1 MNIDKTDYQDWIE
14 HYLDGKLTEDE
25 TIKFQHFLSID
36 PELAEQYQI
45 RINLA
50 ENWTK
55 AKEYGNTRQLIAESI
70 SEAKSEKK
78 NNLFA
83 WSIAASFLVLL
94 SVSGIVMFTNRNTKE
109 SIQAKNSQ
117 ETESPV
123 VPQIKHAEEK
133 ASIHFYGA
141 LKLISPVSNQLC
153 NRNDSIVFTWN
164 SDVDADTHLTIENQI
179 NGKTV
184 YREKI
189 KIAAKRFVLEKKF
202 LPEGEYSWYI
212 EGFQVKEKFKVI
224 SGEEKK

>member
-1 MNIDKTDYQDWIE
+1 MKIEKTDYHDWIE
-14 HYLDGKLTEDE
+14 KYLDGKLTKEE
-25 TIKFQHFLSID
+25 KIKFQHSLATN

-45 RINLA
+45 RIKLA
-50 ENWTK
+50 ENWTN
-55 AKEYGNTRQLIAESI
+55 AKDYGNTRKLISKSI
-70 SEAKSEKK
+70 TEAKSEKK
-78 NNLFA
+78 NRLFV

-94 SVSGIVMFTNRNTKE
+94 SVSGIVMFSTRTSKE
-109 SIQAKNSQ
+109 TIQAKNSQ

-164 SDVDADTHLTIENQI
+164 SDVEAETNLTIENQ
-179 NGKTV
+179 NNEKTV

-189 KIAAKRFVLEKKF
+189 KVNAQKFVLEKNF
-202 LPEGEYSWYI
+202 LHEGEYQWFL
-212 EGFQVKEKFKVI
+212 EGFPEKAKFKIV
-224 SGEEKK
+224 SGKKQK